1 MLKNRILI
9 VDDNAGV
16 RTLVRRLFEVE
27 RDFEIVGEA
36 ENGRE
41 AVEKASILKP
51 ALIILDL
58 SMPVMSGLDAA
69 SWFKNHL
76 PETRLILFT
85 VEEGREVELLAR
97 SAGIHAFV
105 LKHKA
110 AASLVLQARAL
121 LPATNQDQDPAKFRN
136 AS

>member
-1 MLKNRILI
+1 MLKNRVLI
-9 VDDNAGV
+9 VDDNGGV
-16 RTLVRRLFEVE
+16 RALVRRLFEVE

-36 ENGRE
+36 ENGQE
-41 AVEKASILKP
+41 AVEKAAILKP
-51 ALIILDL
+51 DLIILDL

-69 SWFKNHL
+69 SWLKNHL

-85 VEEGREVELLAR
+85 VEEGREVERLAR

-105 LKHKA
+105 LKNQA
-110 AASLVLQARAL
+110 APSLVLQARAL
-121 LPATNQDQDPAKFRN
+121 LPAPDQDEDPPKFRN